1 MSWTQ
6 EEVEQIRCA
15 ILKKATGQRLTAVDL
30 GGRVEQ
36 YADATLDQL
45 RALLEEME
53 SEVATTA
60 GTQRGRIFRTRYLKG
75 L

>member
-1 MSWTQ
+1 MAATVWTQ
-6 EEVEQIRCA
+6 AEIDQLRCA
-15 ILKKATGQRLTAVDL
+15 ILKKATGARLTAVDL

-36 YADATLDQL
+36 YADASLDQL

-53 SEVATTA
+53 GEVA
-60 GTQRGRIFRTRYLKG
+60 GVNRKRVFRTRFNKG